1 MNAVRCTFGSEE
13 KNPQGKHK
21 KYYAGHFDSSDV
33 EETMYLV
40 IAEIFYAIPD
50 GDGCI
55 EIDNVKSK
63 IPINNASSLMKNI
76 SFFLAALCNF
86 HGAKIEKEV
95 SENVKTNDSEKEI
108 VLTDY
113 KPSQKLWQ
121 VVRGKVSRRMECA
134 EILRL
139 LQKDMYGIFELFKS
153 DSISIRAAVKTVI
166 EKPQTFVE
174 MKEAEGLELLQQEE
188 LCNMILDYT
197 GVKIQKT
204 NVSMIFSTVR
214 KRLMDHIYL
223 CTEKHKSF
231 YSLDTW
237 NVIMLCLSGD
247 CSSFKRQIEL
257 HEDFLYWWESVHHG
271 NVNDDICKTTT
282 AFKDLDNFDP
292 ASIFEE
298 TATGVHLNTEALKEY
313 NEELELQTK
322 NNFAEAIA
330 DKQKEIN
337 EAQANNKSQDVI
349 NGLQSELQSLKLL
362 ANEYDGMTSSYNK
375 FVNATSS
382 ANERDS
388 FENVAKSY
396 DSIGKLI
403 QEGWVTDDSVT
414 SYLDLLL
421 GTDRIQDSIDAYA
434 QLDKTIE
441 GTSHSLKDYMTFD
454 EDGNFTS
461 KGAWDF
467 MDDVASK
474 LGDDF
479 VKIGEDG
486 TYAFDLTGDKIQQVA
501 DAFGTTTDF
510 VELLGKALAD
520 SDVQVKFDSSDVQNY
535 NEQLKQ
541 LQETSTA
548 TQDKLKELQ
557 SSTSGESGGGL
568 LSGIDLD
575 YDKASMS
582 IDQLDSKISELTGK
596 REEISVSANTE
607 EGQQAISALDSEI
620 ESLQS
625 QKIMLSIGAQLEG
638 GATVDQLLGISI
650 RKKCCESVRNL
661 QKIRITRNS
670 LIVKMS
676 W

>member
-95 SENVKTNDSEKEI
+95 SENVKTNNSEKEI
-108 VLTDY
+108 ILTDY

-271 NVNDDICKTTT
+271 NVNDDICKTMNEIVDYYIEREKEWLNGFNGY
-282 AFKDLDNFDP
+282 AIEDKFKNGKMKLWRTSTNTIKNTIKLSFY
-292 ASIFEE
+292 SSEE
-298 TATGVHLNTEALKEY
+298 VKHPVE
-313 NEELELQTK
+313 
-322 NNFAEAIA
+322 
-330 DKQKEIN
+330 
-337 EAQANNKSQDVI
+337 V
-349 NGLQSELQSLKLL
+349 
-362 ANEYDGMTSSYNK
+362 
-375 FVNATSS
+375 
-382 ANERDS
+382 
-388 FENVAKSY
+388 
-396 DSIGKLI
+396 
-403 QEGWVTDDSVT
+403 
-414 SYLDLLL
+414 
-421 GTDRIQDSIDAYA
+421 SIDLHDITIYEGIFTYYVMKSSPH
-434 QLDKTIE
+434 DKRIFI
-441 GTSHSLKDYMTFD
+441 LPKNLRKKFK
-454 EDGNFTS
+454 N
-461 KGAWDF
+461 
-467 MDDVASK
+467 
-474 LGDDF
+474 
-479 VKIGEDG
+479 KI
-486 TYAFDLTGDKIQQVA
+486 
-501 DAFGTTTDF
+501 
-510 VELLGKALAD
+510 
-520 SDVQVKFDSSDVQNY
+520 
-535 NEQLKQ
+535 
-541 LQETSTA
+541 
-548 TQDKLKELQ
+548 
-557 SSTSGESGGGL
+557 
-568 LSGIDLD
+568 
-575 YDKASMS
+575 DKA
-582 IDQLDSKISELTGK
+582 
-596 REEISVSANTE
+596 V
-607 EGQQAISALDSEI
+607 
-620 ESLQS
+620 
-625 QKIMLSIGAQLEG
+625 
-638 GATVDQLLGISI
+638 
-650 RKKCCESVRNL
+650 
-661 QKIRITRNS
+661 
-670 LIVKMS
+670 
-676 W
+676 

>member
-95 SENVKTNDSEKEI
+95 PENVKTNDSEKEI

-271 NVNDDICKTTT
+271 NVNDDICKTMNEIVDYYIEREKEWLNGFNGDAIEDKFKNGKMKLWRTFT
-282 AFKDLDNFDP
+282 NTIKNTIKLSFYSSEEVKHPVEISIDLHDVTIYEGIFNYYVIENNFYNKRIFVLPKDLRKKF
-292 ASIFEE
+292 
-298 TATGVHLNTEALKEY
+298 
-313 NEELELQTK
+313 K
-322 NNFAEAIA
+322 NKA
-330 DKQKEIN
+330 DK
-337 EAQANNKSQDVI
+337 AA
-349 NGLQSELQSLKLL
+349 
-362 ANEYDGMTSSYNK
+362 
-375 FVNATSS
+375 
-382 ANERDS
+382 
-388 FENVAKSY
+388 
-396 DSIGKLI
+396 
-403 QEGWVTDDSVT
+403 
-414 SYLDLLL
+414 
-421 GTDRIQDSIDAYA
+421 
-434 QLDKTIE
+434 
-441 GTSHSLKDYMTFD
+441 
-454 EDGNFTS
+454 
-461 KGAWDF
+461 
-467 MDDVASK
+467 
-474 LGDDF
+474 
-479 VKIGEDG
+479 
-486 TYAFDLTGDKIQQVA
+486 
-501 DAFGTTTDF
+501 
-510 VELLGKALAD
+510 
-520 SDVQVKFDSSDVQNY
+520 
-535 NEQLKQ
+535 
-541 LQETSTA
+541 
-548 TQDKLKELQ
+548 
-557 SSTSGESGGGL
+557 
-568 LSGIDLD
+568 
-575 YDKASMS
+575 
-582 IDQLDSKISELTGK
+582 
-596 REEISVSANTE
+596 
-607 EGQQAISALDSEI
+607 
-620 ESLQS
+620 
-625 QKIMLSIGAQLEG
+625 
-638 GATVDQLLGISI
+638 
-650 RKKCCESVRNL
+650 
-661 QKIRITRNS
+661 
-670 LIVKMS
+670 
-676 W
+676 

>member
-95 SENVKTNDSEKEI
+95 SENVKINDSEKEI

-121 VVRGKVSRRMECA
+121 IARGKVSRRMECA

-166 EKPQTFVE
+166 EKPETFVE
-174 MKEAEGLELLQQEE
+174 MKEAEGLELIQQEE

-214 KRLMDHIYL
+214 KRLMEHIYL

-271 NVNDDICKTTT
+271 NVNDDICKTMNEIVNYYIEREKEWLNGFNGYAIEDKFKNGKMKLWRTST
-282 AFKDLDNFDP
+282 NAIKNTIKLSFYSSEEVKHPVEISIDLHDVTIYEGIFNYYVIENNFYNKRIFVLPKDLRKKF
-292 ASIFEE
+292 
-298 TATGVHLNTEALKEY
+298 
-313 NEELELQTK
+313 K
-322 NNFAEAIA
+322 NKA
-330 DKQKEIN
+330 DK
-337 EAQANNKSQDVI
+337 
-349 NGLQSELQSLKLL
+349 
-362 ANEYDGMTSSYNK
+362 
-375 FVNATSS
+375 
-382 ANERDS
+382 
-388 FENVAKSY
+388 VA
-396 DSIGKLI
+396 
-403 QEGWVTDDSVT
+403 
-414 SYLDLLL
+414 
-421 GTDRIQDSIDAYA
+421 
-434 QLDKTIE
+434 
-441 GTSHSLKDYMTFD
+441 
-454 EDGNFTS
+454 
-461 KGAWDF
+461 
-467 MDDVASK
+467 
-474 LGDDF
+474 
-479 VKIGEDG
+479 
-486 TYAFDLTGDKIQQVA
+486 
-501 DAFGTTTDF
+501 
-510 VELLGKALAD
+510 
-520 SDVQVKFDSSDVQNY
+520 
-535 NEQLKQ
+535 
-541 LQETSTA
+541 
-548 TQDKLKELQ
+548 
-557 SSTSGESGGGL
+557 
-568 LSGIDLD
+568 
-575 YDKASMS
+575 
-582 IDQLDSKISELTGK
+582 
-596 REEISVSANTE
+596 
-607 EGQQAISALDSEI
+607 
-620 ESLQS
+620 
-625 QKIMLSIGAQLEG
+625 
-638 GATVDQLLGISI
+638 
-650 RKKCCESVRNL
+650 
-661 QKIRITRNS
+661 
-670 LIVKMS
+670 
-676 W
+676 

>member
-95 SENVKTNDSEKEI
+95 SENVKINDSEKEI

-121 VVRGKVSRRMECA
+121 IARGKVSRRMECA

-166 EKPQTFVE
+166 EKPETFVE
-174 MKEAEGLELLQQEE
+174 MKEAEGLELIQQEE

-214 KRLMDHIYL
+214 KRLMEHIYL

-271 NVNDDICKTTT
+271 NVNDDICKTMNEIVNYYIEREKEWLNGFNGYAIEDKFKNGKMKLWRTST
-282 AFKDLDNFDP
+282 NTIKNTIKLSFYSSEEVKHPVEISIDLHDVTIYEGIFNYYVIENNFYNKRIFVLPKDLRKKF
-292 ASIFEE
+292 
-298 TATGVHLNTEALKEY
+298 
-313 NEELELQTK
+313 K
-322 NNFAEAIA
+322 NKA
-330 DKQKEIN
+330 DK
-337 EAQANNKSQDVI
+337 
-349 NGLQSELQSLKLL
+349 
-362 ANEYDGMTSSYNK
+362 
-375 FVNATSS
+375 
-382 ANERDS
+382 
-388 FENVAKSY
+388 VA
-396 DSIGKLI
+396 
-403 QEGWVTDDSVT
+403 
-414 SYLDLLL
+414 
-421 GTDRIQDSIDAYA
+421 
-434 QLDKTIE
+434 
-441 GTSHSLKDYMTFD
+441 
-454 EDGNFTS
+454 
-461 KGAWDF
+461 
-467 MDDVASK
+467 
-474 LGDDF
+474 
-479 VKIGEDG
+479 
-486 TYAFDLTGDKIQQVA
+486 
-501 DAFGTTTDF
+501 
-510 VELLGKALAD
+510 
-520 SDVQVKFDSSDVQNY
+520 
-535 NEQLKQ
+535 
-541 LQETSTA
+541 
-548 TQDKLKELQ
+548 
-557 SSTSGESGGGL
+557 
-568 LSGIDLD
+568 
-575 YDKASMS
+575 
-582 IDQLDSKISELTGK
+582 
-596 REEISVSANTE
+596 
-607 EGQQAISALDSEI
+607 
-620 ESLQS
+620 
-625 QKIMLSIGAQLEG
+625 
-638 GATVDQLLGISI
+638 
-650 RKKCCESVRNL
+650 
-661 QKIRITRNS
+661 
-670 LIVKMS
+670 
-676 W
+676 